1 MGDNYKEKALS
12 HTVVEKYNNKPS
24 EMTNFVV
31 STEKC
36 TNMPIDPVILITGLY
51 PSKKKSWMYKDAD
64 CSIVHNSEKIE
75 TTCIAI
81 NKENGSIDY
90 VVSYHGKAMQP
101 VK

>member
-51 PSKKKSWMYKDAD
+51 PSKKIITHVQKKLNVQG
-64 CSIVHNSEKIE
+64 C
-75 TTCIAI
+75 
-81 NKENGSIDY
+81 
-90 VVSYHGKAMQP
+90 
-101 VK
+101 